1 MNIKQ
6 DNDKI
11 KIQVYDIENMN
22 DLGIIAIIDQPEYI
36 KTIKGSDVDKVF
48 NETWLDEIRND
59 GLVLLSSNL
68 NIEMLW
74 QISNPRITVFT
85 AKLVHVRV
93 NRFVI
98 QDVPYHCTIPGI
110 LSTYKEFCKDSAL
123 ITQMNNDPSFLV
135 KDFLNKIFLTKV
147 YGFKDKVK

>member
-1 MNIKQ
+1 
-6 DNDKI
+6 
-11 KIQVYDIENMN
+11 MN
-22 DLGIIAIIDQPEYI
+22 DFDIIAIIYQPEYI
-36 KTIKGSDVDKVF
+36 NGKTIKGSDVDKVF

-74 QISNPRITVFT
+74 QISNPRTTVFT

-123 ITQMNNDPSFLV
+123 IILITQMNNDPSFLV

-147 YGFKDKVK
+147 YGFKDRVK